1 MNNIEIIETNISF
14 KYIEKAHDFYI
25 KIEDH
30 QSRVIKSPNWS
41 TYVDHYLIP
50 NNKEVRKFFPRTLP
64 RFVKI
69 THLKHDDF
77 HLSCII
83 DNGKFLTYRLAY
95 IKGEIFKKRRI

>member
-14 KYIEKAHDFYI
+14 RHIENDNDFYI

-50 NNKEVRKFFPRTLP
+50 NNKEVRKFFPHTLP

-69 THLKHDDF
+69 IHLKHDDY

-95 IKGEIFKKRRI
+95 IKGVVY